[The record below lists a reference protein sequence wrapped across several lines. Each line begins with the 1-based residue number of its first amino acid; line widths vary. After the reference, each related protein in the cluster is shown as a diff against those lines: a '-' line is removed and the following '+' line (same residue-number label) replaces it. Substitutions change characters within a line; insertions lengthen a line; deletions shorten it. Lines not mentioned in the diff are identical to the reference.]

1 MLFLLCTLLAASF
14 LFGRTTATASDSSST
29 PFRGGDSHIQVLKA
43 INVRSE
49 LERREVDFTP
59 KHIWEHHYADRIY
72 PAAIKYIIILTASL
86 LDMSLLRGAS
96 ARFAKTSM
104 RFKLPALALEVI
116 ETHLE
121 NIECADSVIVLDF
134 MDELALKQ
142 AKREWDK
149 LPKFIVISSHPGCNE
164 DGERVPYV

>member
-1 MLFLLCTLLAASF
+1 
-14 LFGRTTATASDSSST
+14 
-29 PFRGGDSHIQVLKA
+29 
-43 INVRSE
+43 
-49 LERREVDFTP
+49 
-59 KHIWEHHYADRIY
+59 
-72 PAAIKYIIILTASL
+72 
-86 LDMSLLRGAS
+86 
-96 ARFAKTSM
+96 M

-142 AKREWDK
+142 AKREWDR

-164 DGERVPYV
+164 DGERAPYV